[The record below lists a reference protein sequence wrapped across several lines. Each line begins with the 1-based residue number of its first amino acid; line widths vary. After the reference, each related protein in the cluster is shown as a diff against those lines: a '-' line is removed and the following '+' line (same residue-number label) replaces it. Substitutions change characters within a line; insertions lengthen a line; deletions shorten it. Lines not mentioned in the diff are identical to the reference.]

1 MPSGSSQQLLKG
13 REGRFLK
20 EDGVLKPM
28 LEENFGAGL
37 ICPTMGLAEP
47 QLAPPGPVQRNLK
60 AKGRVLNGEELGP
73 KEGGE
78 LHEEVKFTKVLKEV
92 PRAGQTCPEMGL
104 TETSLSSSWPAQG
117 PLEAAGRGVQ
127 GVGEQGAVRQQQP
140 AWAPQLAL
148 CQRTG
153 SARQVPIIYRAIQGS
168 HLYLGAV

>member
-1 MPSGSSQQLLKG
+1 M
-13 REGRFLK
+13 
-20 EDGVLKPM
+20 LKPM

-37 ICPTMGLAEP
+37 ICPTMGLAELH
-47 QLAPPGPVQRNLK
+47 LAPPGPVKRNLK

-78 LHEEVKFTKVLKEV
+78 LHEEVEFTKVLKEV

-153 SARQVPIIYRAIQGS
+153 SAHQVPIINRAIQGS
-168 HLYLGAV
+168 HLYPGAV

>member
-37 ICPTMGLAEP
+37 ICPTMGLAEL

-117 PLEAAGRGVQ
+117 PLEAGGVQ
-127 GVGEQGAVRQQQP
+127 GAGEQGAVRQHQP
-140 AWAPQLAL
+140 IWAPQLAL

-153 SARQVPIIYRAIQGS
+153 SSHQVPIVYHAIQSS
-168 HLYLGAV
+168 HLHLGAV

>member
-1 MPSGSSQQLLKG
+1 MEEEEKLNFK
-13 REGRFLK
+13 
-20 EDGVLKPM
+20 
-28 LEENFGAGL
+28 LEEIFGAGTN
-37 ICPTMGLAEP
+37 CPAMGLAELHLEP
-47 QLAPPGPVQRNLK
+47 LGLVKKNLK
-60 AKGRVLNGEELGP
+60 ARGRVLNGKELGQ
-73 KEGGE
+73 KGGE
-78 LHEEVKFTKVLKEV
+78 LHEEVEFTKVLKEV

-153 SARQVPIIYRAIQGS
+153 SAHQVPIINRAIQGS
-168 HLYLGAV
+168 HLYPGAV